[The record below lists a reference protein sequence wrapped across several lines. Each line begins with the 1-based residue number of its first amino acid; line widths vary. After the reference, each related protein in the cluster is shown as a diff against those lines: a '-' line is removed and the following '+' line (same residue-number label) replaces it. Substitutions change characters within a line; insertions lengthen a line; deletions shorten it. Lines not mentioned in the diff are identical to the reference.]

1 MTETKQAAIETL
13 DELHRTIPY
22 DDYCTIHDSLTEIET
37 LREQDSELK
46 ELWSEFG
53 DIPINPETECIEERF
68 MGWGVGT
75 HREEIWRWFDDRY
88 SNGVAYLLY
97 GGDEDYV
104 PEARRLYGLLKL
116 CFECES
122 TSCQF
127 NHGGECRFALV
138 HERKPRINDYD
149 GCIGYDY
156 KGGD

>member
-37 LREQDSELK
+37 LRERDSELK

-75 HREEIWRWFDDRY
+75 HREEIWRWFDD
-88 SNGVAYLLY
+88 
-97 GGDEDYV
+97 
-104 PEARRLYGLLKL
+104 
-116 CFECES
+116 
-122 TSCQF
+122 
-127 NHGGECRFALV
+127 
-138 HERKPRINDYD
+138 
-149 GCIGYDY
+149 
-156 KGGD
+156 